1 MFKYNHNLKIE
12 TPDGFLHFEGI
23 QKVIKRGRITLQL
36 HSGET
41 LSCSPNHRIKTTNG
55 WKKSFEIQHDDEI
68 ICKDKTSKIFHIEFE
83 DGDFEYYDIVGIET
97 SEFFSNDILSHNCEF
112 LGSTNTLIHPNIL
125 SKLVFNTPFR
135 VQHGVK
141 IYKEPVKDHVYSMT
155 VDVSEGLGL
164 DSSSF
169 VIVDCSTIPYE
180 LVATYKDA
188 NISQLL
194 FPTLLDSI
202 AKYYN
207 EASVLVEVNIGS
219 QVVNIL
225 HQDLEYENIVMT
237 KMSGRKGTI
246 IGGAGN
252 QNRLGIKTTKVT
264 KRIGCSNLKSII
276 ESDKILLNDYDVI
289 NELSTYVVDGTSYN
303 AEDGY
308 HDDLVMCLVLFAWM
322 VNQNYFKDVS
332 NTDIRKRIVEEVE
345 DDFTPFGIID
355 DGREDTG
362 ERILSDS
369 EFERFLLN

>member
-355 DGREDTG
+355 DWREETG